1 MLYENELNAVLQET
15 MQRWDIP
22 GLAVGLVEGSEIVYA
37 KGFGV
42 QSLATR
48 APVTLDSVFCVQS
61 VSKCFVATAV
71 MQMAERGELDLDAP
85 LVQYLPY
92 FRLDDARCRQI
103 TLRQALS
110 HTSGMPD
117 LDEIE
122 YVTLVSQPEVDEG
135 AAERF
140 VRGLSGRKLVASPG
154 ERFSYSNIAYNVL
167 GDLLAKVSGQSFERL
182 MRERIL
188 IPAGIPHSTFLL
200 ADVPPNRLAMPHL
213 RSPEMRVNAPYPYH
227 RADAPSSFLHTTVVE
242 LCRWAITSLQQ
253 GSDAGR
259 RLLSPA
265 GYAQMWTAVAER
277 GSQRPSIYEHMGL
290 GWTLGHYKDVK
301 TVSHGGAGFGGSAF
315 LLLLPEVKRA
325 AVVLC
330 SEESNAHYRIVQALA
345 DALLGEKPQTS
356 SVSWMVPVSHALAA
370 GGIAEAAARL
380 PEIQA
385 RQDEYYFHEYDLIDL
400 SLQLFTAREIDLAIE
415 VLGLNLHVYPQ
426 HVDSYLQQAKYD
438 LHKGKVTQAR
448 ERLEKALAIE
458 PGNVEAARLVEEE
471 ESG

>member
-1 MLYENELNAVLQET
+1 MT
-15 MQRWDIP
+15 
-22 GLAVGLVEGSEIVYA
+22 
-37 KGFGV
+37 
-42 QSLATR
+42 
-48 APVTLDSVFCVQS
+48 
-61 VSKCFVATAV
+61 
-71 MQMAERGELDLDAP
+71 LDAP

-188 IPAGIPHSTFLL
+188 IPAGMPHSTFLL

-330 SEESNAHYRIVQALA
+330 SEESNAHYRIVRALA

-370 GGIAEAAARL
+370 GGIAEATARL

-385 RQDEYYFHEYDLIDL
+385 REDEYYFHEYDLIDL

-426 HVDSYLQQAKYD
+426 HVDTYLQQAKYY
-438 LHKGKVTQAR
+438 LYKGELDQAR
-448 ERLEKALAIE
+448 KRLEKA
-458 PGNVEAARLVEEE
+458 RR
-471 ESG
+471 